1 MPGVSAY
8 PIHFVG
14 IHCLASSLK
23 GLFFGVFSLK
33 DMITLEHLK
42 GLLAILSFVTGG
54 LLAKKLISDE
64 AIDWRRFAGEWILAL
79 MGGVALWSAGVLEG
93 LSLVHMI
100 LLGSAAGLGGVRALE
115 WAVKLAMHIKKIQ

>member
-1 MPGVSAY
+1 M
-8 PIHFVG
+8 
-14 IHCLASSLK
+14 K

-33 DMITLEHLK
+33 EMITVEHLK

-79 MGGVALWSAGVLEG
+79 MSGFALWAGGVLEG

-115 WAVKLAMHIKKIQ
+115 WALKLVMHIKRIQ